1 MPKIIIDGHTI
12 ECRSGIPVL
21 QAALEAGLAVPHYC
35 YHPGLS
41 VVASCRLCLMEMKM
55 PNPKTGQMDWAPKLL
70 PSCQTPVRDGLEVR
84 FRSDP
89 VRENQQ
95 HVMEYYLLNHPLD
108 CPVCDKAG
116 ECYLQDYT
124 EANGPATSRMVED
137 KTKNPKKDIGP
148 HTLLY
153 QDRCVLCSR
162 CVRFCDEIAGT
173 GELAVVGR
181 GSRCEID
188 VLPGQPLENP
198 LQGNVVDLCPVGAL
212 LDKGFLFKQRVWLLR
227 SARSVS
233 PADSRGQTIWIDYNE
248 AGIHRIRPRYNEK
261 INEWWISDEA
271 RFGWKHVHRPDRLRQ
286 PRIRQGVALQPARW
300 EELPGLLRAPFAGV
314 AACASP
320 AGPGGGARL
329 AQPPSLLG
337 RGQGEGQGIGPL
349 AAVLSPMLTCEE
361 AWLLA
366 KLARSLA
373 PQATL
378 VLGHVPMSGH
388 DQTYPK
394 GFTIKAEKCP
404 NRRGVETILQHL
416 GGPTASFQEFLAQ
429 AVEGRFRAAYVTGG
443 YPDAWVTDPVA
454 AALARIPFLVV
465 HDLFPSALDGAAAV
479 QIPGAAWTEREGT
492 FMNCDGLLQP
502 FERALPPLE
511 GVKADGQFFYELLGQ
526 PGLFRAQT
534 VRETMAA
541 ELPQFSEVF
550 IPRDLPKR
558 AH

>member
-1 MPKIIIDGHTI
+1 MPKIIIDGQTI

-21 QAALEAGLAVPHYC
+21 QVALEAGLAVPHYC
-35 YHPGLS
+35 YHTGLS
-41 VVASCRLCLMEMKM
+41 AVASCRLCLMEMKM
-55 PNPKTGQMDWAPKLL
+55 PNAKTGEMDWAPKLF

-84 FRSDP
+84 FCSDP

-188 VLPGQPLENP
+188 VLPGQPLANP

-212 LDKGFLFKQRVWLLR
+212 LDKDFLFKQRVWLLR

-261 INEWWISDEA
+261 VNEWWISDEA
-271 RFGWKHVHRPDRLRQ
+271 RFGWKHVHRADRLRQ
-286 PRIRQGVALQPARW
+286 PRIRQGAALQPARW
-300 EELPGLLRAPFAGV
+300 EELPGLLRARFAEQSQAV
-314 AACASP
+314 PCP
-320 AGPGGGARL
+320 V
-329 AQPPSLLG
+329 
-337 RGQGEGQGIGPL
+337 

-366 KLARSLA
+366 KFARSLA

-378 VLGHVPMSGH
+378 VLGHVPVSGQ
-388 DQTYPK
+388 DQTHPK

-416 GGPTASFQEFLAQ
+416 GGPTASFQEFLGQ
-429 AVEGRFRAAYVTGG
+429 AVEGRFHAAYVTAG
-443 YPDAWVTDPVA
+443 YPDPWVTDLVA
-454 AALARIPFLVV
+454 TALAKIPFLVV
-465 HDLFPSALDGAAAV
+465 HDLFPSALDAVAAV

-511 GVKADGQFFYELLGQ
+511 GVKADGQLFHELSGH
-526 PGLFRAQT
+526 PGLFRART
-534 VRETMAA
+534 VRESMAA
-541 ELPQFSEVF
+541 EMPPFAELF
-550 IPRDLPKR
+550 IPRDLPKH

>member
-1 MPKIIIDGHTI
+1 
-12 ECRSGIPVL
+12 
-21 QAALEAGLAVPHYC
+21 
-35 YHPGLS
+35 
-41 VVASCRLCLMEMKM
+41 
-55 PNPKTGQMDWAPKLL
+55 
-70 PSCQTPVRDGLEVR
+70 
-84 FRSDP
+84 
-89 VRENQQ
+89 
-95 HVMEYYLLNHPLD
+95 
-108 CPVCDKAG
+108 
-116 ECYLQDYT
+116 
-124 EANGPATSRMVED
+124 MVED

-162 CVRFCDEIAGT
+162 CVRFCDEITGS

-188 VLPGQPLENP
+188 VLPGQPLQNP

-212 LDKGFLFKQRVWLLR
+212 LDKDFLFKQRVWLLR

-261 INEWWISDEA
+261 VNEWWITDEA
-271 RFGWKHVHRPDRLRQ
+271 RFGWKHVHRRDRLRQ
-286 PRIRQGVALQPARW
+286 PRIRQGTALQPARW
-300 EELPGLLRAPFAGV
+300 EELPALLRTWFSQPSPTV
-314 AACASP
+314 PNPIAA
-320 AGPGGGARL
+320 
-329 AQPPSLLG
+329 
-337 RGQGEGQGIGPL
+337 I
-349 AAVLSPMLTCEE
+349 LSPMLTCEE

-366 KLARSLA
+366 KFARSLA

-378 VLGHVPMSGH
+378 VLGHVPTVGQ

-416 GGPTASFQEFLAQ
+416 GGPTASFQEFLGQ

-443 YPDAWVTDPVA
+443 YPNAWVMDPIA
-454 AALARIPFLVV
+454 TALAKIPFLVV
-465 HDLFPSALDGAAAV
+465 HDLFPSALDAVAAV
-479 QIPGAAWTEREGT
+479 QIPGSAWAEREGT

-511 GVKADGQFFYELLGQ
+511 GVKADGQFFSELLGQ
-526 PGLFRAQT
+526 PGLFRART

-550 IPRDLPKR
+550 IPRDLPKH